1 MRKTGDLF
9 KKISDTKGIFH
20 AKLGTHTH
28 IKKDKKKK
36 KKKKKE
42 KDRSYGSNR
51 SRSKEIP
58 GLIGKFCLAVQNEA
72 G

>member
-1 MRKTGDLF
+1 MQRNRGKYRMRKTGDLF

-36 KKKKKE
+36 KE
-42 KDRSYGSNR
+42 KRKR
-51 SRSKEIP
+51 QK
-58 GLIGKFCLAVQNEA
+58 LWF
-72 G
+72 